1 MPEKIYLDDEF
12 KKIWTLIEA
21 GENIAFLRH
30 GDGERAIMEGRSI
43 KAQEGWESPG
53 YVSQLGSACLDAL
66 NLRDPRVWYGIS
78 CPCCDPAA
86 YYWYISRIAH
96 RNITFA
102 NLWVNSN
109 YCTFIKAFE
118 NLEREAIVIANHRA
132 QNKPIG
138 KLNVLKYYP
147 VGDDCI
153 SFWENDAPKL
163 LQRIKSE
170 YGMRDNLLYV
180 VSAGPMSGPIIAEL
194 FKNNPNN
201 CYIDFGSSIDTYI
214 HNKITRPYMNKNS
227 RYAKRQCWMY
237 DPKTTNFDVTVV
249 CNLYKRPDNL
259 LKQLEAIN
267 NQTLKPKEILLY
279 QDGISDNYKIDL
291 LPSLKDKFDNVKI
304 ATENTG
310 VWKRFEYAK
319 SSASSPL
326 ICIFDDDTIP
336 GKRWLENCYCC
347 MQKQEG
353 VYGTIGIVMR
363 YPVKYPFGGFLRV
376 GWGGPNSKTIE
387 VDFVGHSW
395 FVKKEYLDYMFD
407 GTEMYQ
413 SFKYAG
419 EDMCISAQCQK
430 RGIKTFVPPHPY
442 INHDLW
448 GSLPEYAKVLG
459 NSIQAL
465 YLDNKN
471 FISMNNCM
479 ALYLSNGWQAIVN
492 TNKRYPYYILYKI
505 IEQQI
510 IGRYRA
516 LVLKVERKIYSFIP
530 KKSCIFDG
538 KRL

>member
-30 GDGERAIMEGRSI
+30 GDGERAIMEGRSV

-53 YVSQLGSACLDAL
+53 YISQLGFACLKAL
-66 NLRDPRVWYGIS
+66 NLIDHKVWYGIS

-109 YCTFIKAFE
+109 YGTFIKAFE
-118 NLEREAIVIANHRA
+118 KLDREAVVIANHRA

-138 KLNVLKYYP
+138 NLNVLTYYP

-153 SFWENDAPKL
+153 SFWESEAPKL
-163 LQRIKSE
+163 LERIKSE
-170 YGMRDNLLYV
+170 YGTRDNLLYV

-194 FKNNPNN
+194 FRNNPNN
-201 CYIDFGSSIDTYI
+201 CYIDFGSSLDTYI
-214 HNKITRPYMNKNS
+214 HNKITRPYMNRNS

-259 LKQLEAIN
+259 LKQLEAISS
-267 NQTLKPKEILLY
+267 QTLKPKEILLY
-279 QDGISDNYKIDL
+279 QDGISDNYKIEL
-291 LPSLKDKFDNVKI
+291 LSSLKDKFDKVQI

-310 VWKRFEYAK
+310 VWKRFAYAR
-319 SSASSPL
+319 SSSSSPL

-336 GKRWLENCYCC
+336 GKRWLENCYSC
-347 MQKQEG
+347 MQDREG
-353 VYGTIGIVMR
+353 VYGTVGIVM
-363 YPVKYPFGGFLRV
+363 YNPKKYPFHGFLRV
-376 GWGGPNSKTIE
+376 GWPGPNAKVTE

-395 FVKKEYLDYMFD
+395 FLKKEYLDYMFEE
-407 GTEMYQ
+407 TETYQ
-413 SFKYAG
+413 SFKYVA
-419 EDMCISAQCQK
+419 EDMCVSVQCQK

-442 INHDLW
+442 TNHDLW
-448 GSLPEYAKVLG
+448 GSLPSYARVLG
-459 NSIQAL
+459 NSSQAVSLNNLNYIKMNDAVSCYLRDGWRPLVFTNSL
-465 YLDNKN
+465 YPFSILLILIREQVVGRA
-471 FISMNNCM
+471 IS
-479 ALYLSNGWQAIVN
+479 
-492 TNKRYPYYILYKI
+492 
-505 IEQQI
+505 
-510 IGRYRA
+510 
-516 LVLKVERKIYSFIP
+516 LVSWLKRKIKPLFP
-530 KKSCIFDG
+530 QRSCI
-538 KRL
+538 